1 MSHKWNLLWMFA
13 LALLGVSIAERPA
26 AAAPLSV
33 GYSDWPGWVAWQVA
47 IDKGWIKDAG
57 LDVTFQW
64 FDYSAS
70 MDAFTAGKIDADLMT
85 NGDTLVTGAGGGRGV
100 MIMLT
105 DYSSGNDMIVGEPGI
120 KGLKD
125 LKGKKVG
132 IEVGLVEHLL
142 LLHALQTAGM
152 TEKDVSLVNAKT
164 NETPQV
170 LASKQVA
177 AIGAW
182 QPISGQAMKAVPG
195 SHPLYTSAKAPGLIY
210 DVLAVSPASLN
221 AHRADW
227 MKLIGVWDKVV
238 HYIGDPKTQDDAL
251 KIMAARVDLT
261 PDAYKPLLKGTHLI
275 DVAEAKKT
283 FKKADGLAS
292 LYGSSRN
299 ADQFNVANDVYK
311 QPQDI
316 DSYIDPSLTNAQ

>member
-1 MSHKWNLLWMFA
+1 MSHKWNLRWMFA

-57 LDVTFQW
+57 LDVSFQW

-238 HYIGDPKTQDDAL
+238 HYIDDPKTQDDAL

-283 FKKADGLAS
+283 FKKGDGLGS

-311 QPQDI
+311 QAQDI
-316 DSYIDPSLTNAQ
+316 DSYIDPSLTDGQ

>member
-1 MSHKWNLLWMFA
+1 MSHKWNLSWMFA
-13 LALLGVSIAERPA
+13 LALLGVSTIERPA
-26 AAAPLSV
+26 AAASLSV

-238 HYIGDPKTQDDAL
+238 HYIDDPKTQDDAL

-311 QPQDI
+311 QAQDI
-316 DSYIDPSLTNAQ
+316 DTYIDPSLTNAQ

>member
-1 MSHKWNLLWMFA
+1 MSHKWNLSWMFA
-13 LALLGVSIAERPA
+13 LALLGVSTIERPA
-26 AAAPLSV
+26 AAASLSV

-152 TEKDVSLVNAKT
+152 SEKDVSLVNAKT

-227 MKLIGVWDKVV
+227 VKLIGVWDKVV
-238 HYIGDPKTQDDAL
+238 HYIDDPKTQDDAL

-311 QPQDI
+311 QAQDI

>member
-1 MSHKWNLLWMFA
+1 MNHKWNLSWMFA
-13 LALLGVSIAERPA
+13 LALLGVSTIERPA
-26 AAAPLSV
+26 AAASLSV

-238 HYIGDPKTQDDAL
+238 HYIDDPKTQDDAL

-311 QPQDI
+311 QAQDI
-316 DSYIDPSLTNAQ
+316 DTYIDPSLTNAQ

>member
-1 MSHKWNLLWMFA
+1 MFA
-13 LALLGVSIAERPA
+13 LALLGVSTVERPA
-26 AAAPLSV
+26 AAASLSV

-47 IDKGWIKDAG
+47 IDKGWVKDAG
-57 LDVTFQW
+57 LDVSFQW

-195 SHPLYTSAKAPGLIY
+195 ARPLYTSAKAPGLIY

-227 MKLIGVWDKVV
+227 IKLIGVWDKVV
-238 HYIGDPKTQDDAL
+238 HYIDDPKTQDDAL

-283 FKKADGLAS
+283 FKKGDGLAS

-311 QPQDI
+311 QAQDI
-316 DSYIDPSLTNAQ
+316 DSYIDPSLTDGQ

>member
-1 MSHKWNLLWMFA
+1 MRHKWNLSWMFA
-13 LALLGVSIAERPA
+13 LALLGAAVMERPA
-26 AAAPLSV
+26 AAASLSV

-57 LDVTFQW
+57 LDVSFQW

-238 HYIGDPKTQDDAL
+238 HYIDDPKTQDDAL

-275 DVAEAKKT
+275 DVAEAKKV
-283 FKKADGLAS
+283 FKKADGLGS

-311 QPQDI
+311 QAQDI

>member
-1 MSHKWNLLWMFA
+1 
-13 LALLGVSIAERPA
+13 
-26 AAAPLSV
+26 
-33 GYSDWPGWVAWQVA
+33 
-47 IDKGWIKDAG
+47 
-57 LDVTFQW
+57 
-64 FDYSAS
+64 

-195 SHPLYTSAKAPGLIY
+195 ARPLYTSAKAPGLIY

-238 HYIGDPKTQDDAL
+238 HYIDDPKTQDDAL

-283 FKKADGLAS
+283 FKKGDGLAS

-311 QPQDI
+311 QAQDI
-316 DSYIDPSLTNAQ
+316 DSYIDPSLTDGQ

>member
-1 MSHKWNLLWMFA
+1 MSHKWNLSWMFA
-13 LALLGVSIAERPA
+13 LAWLGVSAVERPA
-26 AAAPLSV
+26 AAASLSV

-47 IDKGWIKDAG
+47 IDKGWVKDAG
-57 LDVTFQW
+57 LDVSFQW

-195 SHPLYTSAKAPGLIY
+195 ARPLYTSAKAPGLIY

-238 HYIGDPKTQDDAL
+238 HYIDDPKTQDDAL

-283 FKKADGLAS
+283 FKKGDGLAS

-311 QPQDI
+311 QAQDI
-316 DSYIDPSLTNAQ
+316 DSYIDPSLTDGQ